1 MGTSELL
8 ELIGDFIIKIK
19 EFQIACIKF
28 FIFMMHSFSELPEAV
43 AKIGNS

>member
-19 EFQIACIKF
+19 EFQIACIK
-28 FIFMMHSFSELPEAV
+28 IFSFL
-43 AKIGNS
+43 

>member
-1 MGTSELL
+1 MGRSELL

-19 EFQIACIKF
+19 EFQILCKKKKKI
-28 FIFMMHSFSELPEAV
+28 MMHSFPELPGAV